1 MAKTYAPKLP
11 LFDFL
16 RANLKASILS
26 WYLYRLETYKEWEDK
41 RLILRKEDTIYMVEV
56 VVEISDDM
64 MQEVE
69 VLVPLKMYKTDM
81 FDMNIHLY
89 DMVLYPEAFGQD
101 SVDPFLLNRE
111 SFYRVEEPVEEI
123 VKDCQY
129 FMYLPSMWSKNPTE
143 KSVGFSLFGERRELS
158 TIVIVPYYLVS

>member
-89 DMVLYPEAFGQD
+89 DMVLYP
-101 SVDPFLLNRE
+101 
-111 SFYRVEEPVEEI
+111 
-123 VKDCQY
+123 
-129 FMYLPSMWSKNPTE
+129 
-143 KSVGFSLFGERRELS
+143 
-158 TIVIVPYYLVS
+158 